1 MPETSKRSAAK
12 ATKAPAKSAAK
23 ATRPAVAKA
32 APRTPGNAAAPVV
45 EKRRPGRP
53 PMSAADRA
61 VTQLGGDGLTER
73 QRTVLAVI
81 QDSMQSRGYPPSIRE
96 ICDATGLASTSSVSH
111 QLAAL
116 ERKGYIRRDARLPR
130 AVDVRPG
137 AGTSTAPGSSGT
149 SAGAHEGDGAE
160 VSPTV
165 NVPVVGRIAAGV
177 PLLADESVDEVF
189 PLPRALVGQGTVFL
203 LKVVGESMIDAAIAD
218 GDWVAVRQQSTAE
231 NGEIVAAMLD
241 GEATVKTWRRRDGHA
256 WLLPANP
263 AFEPIPAD
271 DAVVLGKIVAVLRK
285 L

>member
-1 MPETSKRSAAK
+1 MPETSKRTGGTKTRAAAK
-12 ATKAPAKSAAK
+12 TARASGATAAETTTE
-23 ATRPAVAKA
+23 A
-32 APRTPGNAAAPVV
+32 TPGTV
-45 EKRRPGRP
+45 RRGPGRP
-53 PMSAADRA
+53 PMSEADRA
-61 VTQLGGDGLTER
+61 VTRLGGDGLTER
-73 QRTVLAVI
+73 QRAVLDVI
-81 QDSMQSRGYPPSIRE
+81 QTSMQDRGYPPSIRE

-130 AVDVRPG
+130 AVDVRPADGPDGTRRGG
-137 AGTSTAPGSSGT
+137 ATGSSGT
-149 SAGAHEGDGAE
+149 SATAQEGDGAE

-177 PLLADESVDEVF
+177 PLLADQSVDEYF
-189 PLPRALVGQGTVFL
+189 PLPRTLVGQGTVFL
-203 LKVVGESMIDAAIAD
+203 LKVVGESMIDAAITD
-218 GDWVAVRQQSTAE
+218 GDWVAVRQQNTAE
-231 NGEIVAAMLD
+231 NGEIVAAMID

>member
-1 MPETSKRSAAK
+1 MPETSKRTGRKASGAPAAAAGK
-12 ATKAPAKSAAK
+12 VTTPRATKA
-23 ATRPAVAKA
+23 AKA
-32 APRTPGNAAAPVV
+32 APTAADEP
-45 EKRRPGRP
+45 KRKAGRP

-61 VTQLGGDGLTER
+61 VTRLGGDGLTER
-73 QRTVLAVI
+73 QRAVLGVI
-81 QDSMQSRGYPPSIRE
+81 QNAMKDRGYPPSIRE

-111 QLAAL
+111 QLSAL

-130 AVDVRPG
+130 AVDVRPADG
-137 AGTSTAPGSSGT
+137 SNGAPGSSGT
-149 SAGAHEGDGAE
+149 SSTAQEHDGAE

-189 PLPRALVGQGTVFL
+189 PLPRALVGAGTVFL
-203 LKVVGESMIDAAIAD
+203 LKVVGESMIDAAITD

-231 NGEIVAAMLD
+231 NGEIVAAMID

-256 WLLPANP
+256 WLLPANA

-285 L
+285 V

>member
-1 MPETSKRSAAK
+1 
-12 ATKAPAKSAAK
+12 
-23 ATRPAVAKA
+23 
-32 APRTPGNAAAPVV
+32 
-45 EKRRPGRP
+45 
-53 PMSAADRA
+53 MSEADRA
-61 VTQLGGDGLTER
+61 VTRLGGDGLTER
-73 QRTVLAVI
+73 QRAVLEVI
-81 QDSMQSRGYPPSIRE
+81 QASMQDRGYPPSIRE

-130 AVDVRPG
+130 AVDVRPADG
-137 AGTSTAPGSSGT
+137 SSGAPGSSGT
-149 SAGAHEGDGAE
+149 SPHANEGDGAQ

-189 PLPRALVGQGTVFL
+189 PLPRTLVGAGTVFL

-231 NGEIVAAMLD
+231 NGEIVAAMID

-285 L
+285 V